1 MAENQLLPQGLPPEY
16 MAEIEALNK
25 RRALAQALQKQSL
38 GFQGAQSTGK
48 VAAKTSPLAW
58 IANTATGLLGN
69 HMDSK
74 GASGIAEVQTRAG
87 GDMRAELAKLLA
99 TPEDQQFALGQ
110 QGKFSQTQALAK
122 ALNDQR
128 IKRIESFATTAKD
141 TDPAGASRALITGK
155 LPGADY
161 APPAPEQPTFGTAPD
176 GSTVVYD
183 RNRKGEVSTK
193 FAPKNGATINM
204 PGYEGREAL
213 GFHKDE
219 LTRRRGEADSA
230 KGVLAANTRAI
241 DALEQGAQAGGGQDI
256 KQLYRKTLQAFG
268 IDAPATAQTEEL
280 GMALGQAVLNE
291 AAKLKPVSNQ
301 DMADLRKIVGGIS
314 TDPTALTKAI
324 AFSQALA
331 LKTTMGYND
340 YITEQNANLT
350 NPEAR
355 GLFSGAGIGYETPG
369 QLSGPMPLQI
379 EVIRQLQRQGVD
391 ISRFKD
397 PLGRAFQPGDKF
409 STKPT
414 SGMPGITKPAKTPVG
429 WEKLTPAEQQEYL
442 RLKGAQ

>member
-1 MAENQLLPQGLPPEY
+1 MADQNNLLPGGLPPEY
-16 MAEIEALNK
+16 TAEIEAAN
-25 RRALAQALQKQSL
+25 RRRMLAQLLQKQAM
-38 GFQGAQSTGK
+38 GFQGAQSQGK
-48 VAAKTSPLAW
+48 MASKTSPLAW
-58 IANTATGLLGN
+58 LANTASGMLGT
-69 HMDSK
+69 HMDAK
-74 GASGIAEVQTRAG
+74 GAADISAVQTRAG
-87 GDMRAELAKLLA
+87 EDMRKELSGVLSA
-99 TPEDQQFALGQ
+99 PEDQQFSLGS

-128 IKRIESFATTAKD
+128 LKKIELYSGALKE
-141 TDPAGASRALITGK
+141 TDPAAAAGAVAAGK
-155 LPGADY
+155 IPGEYKPTPLPG
-161 APPAPEQPTFGTAPD
+161 PQFGTSPSGAGYGFTQD
-176 GSTVVYD
+176 
-183 RNRKGEVSTK
+183 RKGVSHLS
-193 FAPKNGATINM
+193 FEPKNGTTVNI
-204 PGYEGREAL
+204 PGKEVGAAL
-213 GFHKDE
+213 DFHKDE
-219 LTRRRGEADSA
+219 LTRRRGEADAA

-268 IDAPATAQTEEL
+268 IDSPATAQTEEL

-291 AAKLKPVSNQ
+291 ASKLKPVSNQ

-314 TDPTALTKAI
+314 TDPTALSKAL
-324 AFSQALA
+324 AFSHALA

-340 YITEQNANLT
+340 YINTQNSSLT

-355 GLFSGAGIGYETPG
+355 SLFSGAGIGYETPS

-379 EVIRQLQRQGVD
+379 EIIRQLQRQGVD

-397 PLGRAFQPGDKF
+397 PLGRAFQSGDRF
-409 STKPT
+409 ATKPT
-414 SGMPGITKPAKTPVG
+414 GGMPGVAKPQKTPVG